1 MEKALDNLR
10 ILIVDDEPLIAMD
23 IASVVEKAGCEVVGM
38 AGTVRR
44 ALGLIDRGACDVAV
58 LDANLNGESA
68 EPIAAALRQRG
79 APFLVISGYAGRQL
93 SGAFVGAPF
102 MVKPYSPERLVELLC
117 RLAAAGAGRA

>member
-10 ILIVDDEPLIAMD
+10 VLIIDDEPLIAMD
-23 IASVVEKAGCEVVGM
+23 IASVVVEAGYEVVGM

-44 ALGLIDRGACDVAV
+44 ALGLIDRGPSCDVAV

-79 APFLVISGYAGRQL
+79 APFVVVSGYTGRQL
-93 SGAFVGAPF
+93 PGVLTEAPF
-102 MVKPYSPERLVELLC
+102 MAKPYSAERLVELLS
-117 RLAAAGAGRA
+117 RLASRARQ